1 MHRRWILLSASAKQ
15 QSLQASGA
23 PTTQTRHHYL
33 LFRLFSLSFLSFSMY
48 TNVTTIKSTI
58 CSPSA
63 NISSEAERGSVSTP
77 NRRQWYTATRISF
90 PSASITSYNE
100 VLRKSKECD
109 DTRTHLRNPPTHLPL
124 ILLPIRRC
132 ETPIPSLQVNTHTH
146 CTISL

>member
-1 MHRRWILLSASAKQ
+1 
-15 QSLQASGA
+15 
-23 PTTQTRHHYL
+23 
-33 LFRLFSLSFLSFSMY
+33 MY

-77 NRRQWYTATRISF
+77 NRRRWYTATRISF
-90 PSASITSYNE
+90 PSASITSYND
-100 VLRKSKECD
+100 VVWKSKECD

-132 ETPIPSLQVNTHTH
+132 ESSIPSLHVNTHTH
-146 CTISL
+146 CTISLRGGGGILPPKRPPKARHRKILTRNDLPTPIPYPT

>member
-1 MHRRWILLSASAKQ
+1 MQRRWIPLSASAKQ

-23 PTTQTRHHYL
+23 PTTRIRHRYL

-77 NRRQWYTATRISF
+77 NRRRWYTATRISF
-90 PSASITSYNE
+90 LSASITNYND
-100 VLRKSKECD
+100 VVWKSKECD

-132 ETPIPSLQVNTHTH
+132 ESSIPSLHVNTHTH